1 MGDVNI
7 SQQRALRTSIHA
19 MGATTTAAQILI
31 IRELLIVF
39 HGNELFF
46 GVIFGVWLV
55 LEAAGSYLGRSF
67 ANQQRDPTR
76 FVALQLCLGLAP
88 FVSLFVIR
96 SFRALLGLPI
106 GELLGLQYVIAVS
119 LVALA
124 PVAFT
129 DGALFP
135 LGCRNLARYRYQE
148 VAVSRTYLY
157 ESIGSFTAGVIVTLF
172 LIHYLTSFQ
181 LATVLLIVNST
192 AAFLYLGSLR
202 LVEPRHML
210 ALLLSALIVFSFLGI
225 NVKSIDILTTRL
237 LWAGHT
243 VVESTNSP
251 YANIAVLQEKN
262 QLSFFSNGVPYATM
276 PEPDPFVE
284 EMAHFPMLFH
294 PKPRRVL
301 ILSGGVGGLLNE
313 VLKYPVEQIDVAEHD
328 PAVLELFRRNP
339 TPLTDYE
346 LHHPIVQTH
355 VVDGRQF
362 LRSTP
367 SLYDVIIVSLPIPS
381 TLQLNRYYTT
391 EFFTLVRTHLTP
403 SGVFSIHLPGSE
415 TFLTPEVT
423 ILNQTIYST
432 LSTVF
437 PAVRII
443 VGERNVYLAS
453 TDSVILTLTAEDL
466 SRRLLERGVQT
477 SLVNPW
483 YIEYKTNVE
492 RFGTLERS
500 LTVSLPSSVNEDD
513 YPVATVRSIALLGR
527 VSSPFFVS
535 WLQHAE
541 YIRLPVYLL
550 VVFLAGAVV
559 WFMRVWKGGLLVID
573 MAVASTGF
581 VSMLCTIVLILS
593 FQIHFG
599 YVYQYIG
606 LLTSLFMLGS
616 AVGVW
621 FAEKK
626 PLTKLLSVELLVVA
640 LTGAILLLWR
650 LEGDG
655 VVQQVL
661 VFCLMWCTGLVTGM
675 EFPLAFR
682 RRSMIGNEFGVNAGT
697 LYSLDLIGAFVGAIL
712 TGVALMPLL
721 GATQTVIIALVVKT
735 VTAILVAISVRK

>member
-1 MGDVNI
+1 MRIEPHG
-7 SQQRALRTSIHA
+7 ALRASLLA

-55 LEAAGSYLGRSF
+55 LEATGSYSARRAPNHTS
-67 ANQQRDPTR
+67 PSR
-76 FVALQLCLGLAP
+76 FIALQLCLGFAP
-88 FVSLFVIR
+88 LISLFVIR

-106 GELLGLQYVIAVS
+106 GELLGLEYVLAVS
-119 LVALA
+119 LIALA
-124 PVAFT
+124 PVALT

-135 LGCRNLARYRYQE
+135 LGCRNLARYRHQE
-148 VAVSRTYLY
+148 LAASRTYLY
-157 ESIGSFTAGVIVTLF
+157 EALGSFLAGVIVTLF
-172 LIHYLTSFQ
+172 LIHYLTSIQ
-181 LATVLLIVNST
+181 LATILLIVNSAT
-192 AAFLYLGSLR
+192 AFVYLGSLH
-202 LVEPRHML
+202 LVEPRRML
-210 ALLLSALIVFSFLGI
+210 VLLLSALIVFSFLGV
-225 NVKSIDILTTRL
+225 NAKTIDTLTTRL
-237 LWAGHT
+237 LWDGHT

-284 EMAHFPMLFH
+284 EIAHFPMLFH
-294 PKPRRVL
+294 PKPQRAL
-301 ILSGGVGGLLNE
+301 ILGGGVGGLLNE
-313 VLKYPVEQIDVAEHD
+313 ALKHPVERIDVAEHD
-328 PAVLELFRRNP
+328 PTVFDLFRRYP

-346 LHHPIVQTH
+346 LNHPIVQIH
-355 VVDGRQF
+355 AVDGRQF
-362 LRSTP
+362 LRSTL
-367 SLYDVIIVSLPIPS
+367 SQYDVIIVNLPIPS
-381 TLQLNRYYTT
+381 TLQLNRYYTK
-391 EFFTLVRTHLTP
+391 EFFTLVRNHLTL

-423 ILNQTIYST
+423 GLNRTIYST

-443 VGERNVYLAS
+443 VGERNIYLAS
-453 TDSVILTLTAEDL
+453 TDSVILTLNAERL
-466 SRRLLERGVQT
+466 SLRLLKRRIQT
-477 SLVNPW
+477 SLVNDW
-483 YIEYKTNVE
+483 YLDYKTNTE

-500 LTVSLPSSVNEDD
+500 LMVSLPSSVNEDD
-513 YPVATVRSIALLGR
+513 TPVAAVRSIALLGR
-527 VSSPFFVS
+527 LSSPFFVS
-535 WLQHAE
+535 WLRHAE
-541 YIRLPVYLL
+541 YIGLPVYLL
-550 VVFLAGAVV
+550 AIFLAGAVV
-559 WFMRVWKGGLLVID
+559 WFMRGWKGGSLVID
-573 MAVASTGF
+573 IAVASTGF

-616 AVGVW
+616 ALGVW

-626 PLTKLLSVELLVVA
+626 PLTKLLSAELLVVA
-640 LTGAILLLWR
+640 LTLALLLLWR

-655 VVQQVL
+655 VVQQAL

-682 RRSMIGNEFGVNAGT
+682 RRSMIANEFGVNAGT

-721 GATQTVIIALVVKT
+721 GATQTMVIALVVKT
-735 VTAILVAISVRK
+735 VSAVLVAISVRD